1 MTLRNRHF
9 LFLDIVLTLFSV
21 AFAFSLRF
29 DTLNAFDYFAQSW
42 FFPPLLLIFR
52 APLLFLFGVYR
63 RLWRYAS
70 VNEFLSLGQAIG
82 LSSTL
87 TGVVIVLLVV
97 PIAGVSGFPRSII
110 LLEALLALVMI
121 GGLRFTLRLS
131 PTVRRQSFFVSRA
144 TKQRVLVFG
153 AGDAGSLIVRE
164 MIANPALGLEPVGFI
179 DDDST
184 KQGMRIHN
192 LPVLGDRAAIGEI
205 VAECNVDAA
214 IVAMPTAPGKII
226 REVIDA
232 CRQAG
237 IPFKTIPGLYEILS
251 GKVQV
256 SAIRQVELEDLL
268 RRDPVTIDLGA
279 VGKYLQNARVLV
291 TGAGGS
297 IGSELCRQITRF
309 HPATLILLEL
319 SENNLY
325 QIDRELTH
333 AGTRIVPILGDVR
346 DAGKVASVFAREQP
360 QVVFHAAAHKHVPL
374 TELNPH
380 EVIANNV
387 LGTRNLLD
395 VCVQHRVRR
404 FVLISTDKAVN
415 PRSVMGASKRIAEMM
430 VQSRLY
436 RNEHFSPV
444 AVRFG
449 NVLGS
454 SGSVVPLFKEQIAA
468 GGPVTVTHSDVER
481 YFMTIPEAVSLII
494 QAAALG
500 QGGEIFVL
508 DMGEPVK
515 ITDLAKD
522 LIRLSGFEPDRD
534 ISIVFTGLRPG
545 EKLREELFA
554 DNESRLLTKHPQIQM
569 ARGAPMNDDFLRA
582 AIEKLSTDLQNHDV
596 ASIKRKLQEIVP
608 EFSMN
613 S

>member
-1 MTLRNRHF
+1 MRNRHF
-9 LFLDIVLTLFSV
+9 LLLDIVLTLLSV

-42 FFPPLLLIFR
+42 FFVPLLLIFR
-52 APLLFLFGVYR
+52 TPLLFLFGVYR
-63 RLWRYAS
+63 RLWHYAS
-70 VNEFLSLGQAIG
+70 VNEFFSLGQAIG
-82 LSSTL
+82 LSSIL
-87 TGVVIVLLVV
+87 TGAVIVLLVV
-97 PIAGVSGFPRSII
+97 PIVGVSGFPRSVI

-131 PTVRRQSFFVSRA
+131 PNVRRRSFFVLS
-144 TKQRVLVFG
+144 TVKQRVLVFG

-164 MIANPALGLEPVGFI
+164 MIANPALGLEPIGFV
-179 DDDST
+179 DDDFT
-184 KQGMRIHN
+184 KKGMRIHN
-192 LPVLGDRAAIGEI
+192 LPVLGDRASVGKI
-205 VAECNVDAA
+205 VAECNIDAA
-214 IVAMPTAPGKII
+214 IVAMPTAPGKVI
-226 REVIDA
+226 REVIEA
-232 CRQAG
+232 CRQAS

-256 SAIRQVELEDLL
+256 NAIRQVELEDLL
-268 RRDPVTIDLGA
+268 RRDPVTIDLDE

-309 HPATLILLEL
+309 HPAALILYEL

-325 QIDRELTH
+325 QIDRELQQS
-333 AGTRIVPILGDVR
+333 GTRIVPVLGDVR
-346 DAGKVASVFAREQP
+346 DSEKIASVFARDQP

-374 TELNPH
+374 TELNPD

-395 VCVQHRVRR
+395 ACVQHRVRR

-415 PRSVMGASKRIAEMM
+415 PRSVMGASKRVAEMM
-430 VQSRLY
+430 VQSKLY
-436 RNEHFSPV
+436 RNENFSPV

-454 SGSVVPLFKEQIAA
+454 NGSVVPLFKEQIAA
-468 GGPVTVTHSDVER
+468 GGPVTVTHSDMER

-494 QAAALG
+494 QAGALG

-534 ISIVFTGLRPG
+534 IPIVFTGTRPG

-554 DNESRLLTKHPQIQM
+554 HNETRVLTKHPQIQI
-569 ARGAPMNDDFLRA
+569 ARGAPMNDNFLRV
-582 AIEKLSTDLQNHDV
+582 AIEMLSADIQNHDPT
-596 ASIKRKLQEIVP
+596 SLKRKLQEIVP
-608 EFSMN
+608 EFSIN
-613 S
+613 T

>member
-395 VCVQHRVRR
+395 VCVQHRGRR